1 MRLILDYLFHYSEEL
16 YCCDEFVQ
24 GEVGYGFQRVRYCS
38 LACFVTDDADE
49 SATWENTY
57 FTDEEVAPLVGPLLA
72 QCVLVRLQAGSVD
85 AGFLAAFCPIQD
97 VPYFTVIK
105 HGALVA
111 NIKAGDSREEFVRLL
126 KGAFTEPQDA
136 PPAAAT
142 EVQSPAS
149 PALAPAPT
157 TPPRVPVASS
167 GVPGRTE
174 NSSFLQQQKK
184 RQQEASE
191 ERQRVLQLL
200 ENDKKEREAR
210 RRKKV
215 VEDKAPSASTTEPS
229 ERGTPKSHS
238 SSETAISFRMLD
250 GLSLKAKFPSSA
262 ILATD
267 VRKFVDQH
275 RTDSDHPY
283 NFLQILAPLPN
294 KQITI
299 SEENSTL
306 SELGLSPT
314 CTLVLVPTS
323 SSPASAYSGGG
334 GSTEAGGIFSRI
346 YGFLYSIVTTLLGV
360 GYYPLVPAPMNAE
373 LAQSQSLPTA
383 SLLSSGDASA
393 SSSSGQASSR
403 EEVAGTRIRTLYDG
417 RGNDGDADR
426 KYYNGN
432 QVCAVFISSMRGDS
446 RANDWTAGL

>member
-1 MRLILDYLFHYSEEL
+1 MVVADSAH
-16 YCCDEFVQ
+16 VQ
-24 GEVGYGFQRVRYCS
+24 
-38 LACFVTDDADE
+38 AA
-49 SATWENTY
+49 
-57 FTDEEVAPLVGPLLA
+57 PLLA

-105 HGALVA
+105 YVLLF
-111 NIKAGDSREEFVRLL
+111 KAGDSREEFVRLL

-136 PPAAAT
+136 PPATAT
-142 EVQSPAS
+142 SVQPPAS
-149 PALAPAPT
+149 PTPVPAPT
-157 TPPRVPVASS
+157 TPPRVPAASS
-167 GVPGRTE
+167 GVLGRTG

-200 ENDKKEREAR
+200 ENDKKEREAQ

-323 SSPASAYSGGG
+323 SSPS
-334 GSTEAGGIFSRI
+334 GGIFSRI

-360 GYYPLVPAPMNAE
+360 GYYPPVPAPMNAE

-432 QVCAVFISSMRGDS
+432 QRYN
-446 RANDWTAGL
+446 R

>member
-1 MRLILDYLFHYSEEL
+1 M
-16 YCCDEFVQ
+16 
-24 GEVGYGFQRVRYCS
+24 
-38 LACFVTDDADE
+38 
-49 SATWENTY
+49 
-57 FTDEEVAPLVGPLLA
+57 
-72 QCVLVRLQAGSVD
+72 
-85 AGFLAAFCPIQD
+85 
-97 VPYFTVIK
+97 
-105 HGALVA
+105 

-126 KGAFTEPQDA
+126 RGAFAEPQDA
-136 PPAAAT
+136 PQAAAT
-142 EVQSPAS
+142 AVQPPAS
-149 PALAPAPT
+149 PAPAPAPT
-157 TPPRVPVASS
+157 TPPRVPAASS
-167 GVPGRTE
+167 GVPGRAE
-174 NSSFLQQQKK
+174 NSSFLLQQKK
-184 RQQEASE
+184 RQQEANE

-215 VEDKAPSASTTEPS
+215 AEDKAPSATTAEPR
-229 ERGTPKSHS
+229 ERGAPKSHS

-267 VRKFVDQH
+267 VRKFVDEH

-299 SEENSTL
+299 SEEKSTL

-346 YGFLYSIVTTLLGV
+346 YGLLYSIVTALLGV
-360 GYYPLVPAPMNAE
+360 GYYPPVPAPMNAE
-373 LAQSQSLPTA
+373 LGQSQSLPTA

-393 SSSSGQASSR
+393 SSSSSGQASSR

-432 QVCAVFISSMRGDS
+432 QVCRLYFSYEE
-446 RANDWTAGL
+446 